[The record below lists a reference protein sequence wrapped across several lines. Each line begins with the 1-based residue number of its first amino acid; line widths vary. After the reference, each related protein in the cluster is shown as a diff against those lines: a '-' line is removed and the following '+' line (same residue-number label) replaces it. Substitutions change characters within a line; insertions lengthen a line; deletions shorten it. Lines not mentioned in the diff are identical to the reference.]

1 MAIMNRALRGLARQP
16 VSRSI
21 GSIRP
26 FSSTFALHDTI
37 PFHVDGQGTGVA
49 QTVGVKDT
57 IRTINTDA
65 YPAFGGKNEYPSP
78 LHFNLTA
85 LSSCTQVT
93 GSIVAKDHGI
103 NLKDWKVSV
112 TGQLDPAVL
121 VGGAEGN
128 ANWTSINLDVEV
140 ATDADGAKFDKW
152 TSEVERRCPV
162 TQLFKRSG
170 AEWTSKWVNK
180 A

>member
-1 MAIMNRALRGLARQP
+1 MKRALRTFTQP
-16 VSRSI
+16 VVYRTTRT
-21 GSIRP
+21 IRP
-26 FSSTFALHDTI
+26 FSSTFARQDTI

-49 QTVGVKDT
+49 QAVGVKDT
-57 IRTINTDA
+57 PHTIYTDA
-65 YPAFGGKNEYPSP
+65 YPAFGGNNVHPSP
-78 LHFNLTA
+78 LHFNLAA

-103 NLKDWKVSV
+103 RLKEWKVSV
-112 TGQLDPAVL
+112 TGHLDPAVL

-128 ANWTSINLDVEV
+128 GNWNSITLDVEV
-140 ATDADGAKFDKW
+140 AAEADAAKFDKW

-170 AEWTSKWVNK
+170 AEWSSKWVNK
-180 A
+180 N